1 MSAFVELWNEKQ
13 AEPSAQMN
21 YFFNKDFNDL
31 IAALLANLHH
41 LPHSPRTGSLLEGM
55 AVIIVKSYNYI
66 NIKFFE
72 TSTNCQD
79 NNMLYRYN
87 LLKQLIKHYDLLDMQ
102 PKLKKQNTFK
112 DLHLHSQSQPQTQT
126 QTQDTDY
133 ENHKHKDTYKFKISC
148 STTNQINNNNLLV
161 SNQENT
167 NSNNISNSRIYG
179 MNMNG
184 QDIATK
190 VPETNTA
197 LRMSES
203 TLESQKNTIAKSG
216 LFCSS

>member
-126 QTQDTDY
+126 QDTDY